1 MNRGTIAAW
10 TRHARQASG
19 SSMRNSLPTLTRGLV
34 FVCSIVAGHA
44 LAATTLAP
52 ANGGLQVCTDA
63 PLSIK
68 FDTLPRLGTTGTI
81 KVFRTDGTL
90 VDTINLA
97 DATTLRRTVGGAVSD
112 TGLLHTWR
120 YFPVIISGNT
130 ASIYLHN
137 QLAYGTTYYVTID
150 PTVLTDSQ
158 GFAGIQDPEA
168 WRFTTRTSPPAAG
181 TSQLTVAGDGSGD
194 FCTVQAAIDFVPV
207 NNTQKV
213 DINVKKGVYTE
224 LVYVAPAKPF
234 ITVRGEDRDQTIV
247 QYTNNDT
254 LNVLPFTNTSDP
266 NNQCINRRI
275 PGTPD
280 LWNCWR
286 ASFGVEAN
294 DFTLENITLHNTT
307 PTGGSQAEA
316 FRGNADRTT
325 LNLNAD
331 QSANFTLRPQYV
343 TSGRAELAT
352 THAGVPSVT
361 IRGDGIAGAAS
372 NSAGVFK
379 IMAMTGSAD
388 PRLLTF
394 SAPGM
399 FTPCPTL
406 RNSTSAMLRIGFGM
420 TGSFDADRSEGTGL
434 RRFPKT
440 TLIPA
445 RRSSSP
451 VEFPPRNR
459 GGMAAPVQI
468 KRARARGRAIRRA
481 GLRPARCRRRASAQC
496 RARWRGRG
504 RCRPRP
510 GCARRRAAGTA

>member
-1 MNRGTIAAW
+1 
-10 TRHARQASG
+10 
-19 SSMRNSLPTLTRGLV
+19 
-34 FVCSIVAGHA
+34 
-44 LAATTLAP
+44 
-52 ANGGLQVCTDA
+52 
-63 PLSIK
+63 
-68 FDTLPRLGTTGTI
+68 
-81 KVFRTDGTL
+81 
-90 VDTINLA
+90 
-97 DATTLRRTVGGAVSD
+97 VSD

-325 LNLNAD
+325 LNRVILQSFQDTTRVQGTVFVTNSYIEGDVDFTWGVGAVFFQQSQIHALRTGFYSMVRNDTNHGNVYINNRLTRAPTLGANTAGRLAAHTGGLPQPVPDQILGIQERRPDRRARQHEPAPGAVFAPDDGCRSCHMERSCIHIEWLGALHDQRDSRRSTRGANAD
-331 QSANFTLRPQYV
+331 SSQRGHRRQGELE
-343 TSGRAELAT
+343 RA
-352 THAGVPSVT
+352 H
-361 IRGDGIAGAAS
+361 
-372 NSAGVFK
+372 
-379 IMAMTGSAD
+379 
-388 PRLLTF
+388 
-394 SAPGM
+394 
-399 FTPCPTL
+399 
-406 RNSTSAMLRIGFGM
+406 
-420 TGSFDADRSEGTGL
+420 
-434 RRFPKT
+434 
-440 TLIPA
+440 
-445 RRSSSP
+445 
-451 VEFPPRNR
+451 
-459 GGMAAPVQI
+459 
-468 KRARARGRAIRRA
+468 RARPDGPDRIVQSRH
-481 GLRPARCRRRASAQC
+481 
-496 RARWRGRG
+496 
-504 RCRPRP
+504 
-510 GCARRRAAGTA
+510 